1 MKKFISLS
9 KHPGTTCQYYY
20 TKFFNQNNIDAT
32 YIPQGTDNLA
42 QSLAVAL
49 EEEVDG
55 ISISMPYK
63 QEIIQYLDYA
73 DSLVTRYQSCNTVL
87 IKNKKLFG
95 FNTDFYGANYIIS
108 QIPDHLTVSILGDG
122 SMGTMIKL
130 MLKNDPLVISRKSNN
145 WNDRHK
151 LRGAVINCTSF
162 GTATLDSPFSALPT
176 LELVIDLAIKNNQLE
191 EQCQQGNVKYIHG
204 IEFYKYQFQ
213 KQFEIYTGTSINIDE
228 VYK

>member
-9 KHPGTTCQYYY
+9 KHPGTTGQYYY

-122 SMGTMIKL
+122 SMGTMIKS